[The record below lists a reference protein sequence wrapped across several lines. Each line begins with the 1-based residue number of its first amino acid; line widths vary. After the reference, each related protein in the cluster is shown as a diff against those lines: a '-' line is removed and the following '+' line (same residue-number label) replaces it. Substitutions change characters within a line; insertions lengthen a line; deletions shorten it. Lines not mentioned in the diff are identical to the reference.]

1 MTTDPNLIK
10 KLIEY
15 ENLLLAKFDELENC
29 RDRQDILNKEIVTL
43 YDKVRSIRLR
53 IKWESTKL
61 KFKNFYRRIIT
72 WRN

>member
-1 MTTDPNLIK
+1 VTTDPNLIK